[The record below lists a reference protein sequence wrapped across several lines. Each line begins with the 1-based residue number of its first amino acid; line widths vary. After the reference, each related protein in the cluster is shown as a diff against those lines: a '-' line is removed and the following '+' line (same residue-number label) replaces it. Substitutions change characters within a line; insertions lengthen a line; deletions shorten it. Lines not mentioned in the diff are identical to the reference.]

1 MGRYNK
7 DRDRSLESWNC
18 LSQGHRTIRYVSLSD
33 SWFCD
38 AIMIQYITII
48 RNSQVR
54 SPIQI
59 ADIINKVCWCLF
71 DFFFNF
77 GKFLSN
83 DFPVT
88 FFPLKFME
96 SEQETFCHAVYLIVR
111 VIDLK
116 TFWLLITAHFLT
128 INCHNV
134 IVMINLTTRA
144 KRFSLNK
151 NCV

>member
-1 MGRYNK
+1 MVWNNK
-7 DRDRSLESWNC
+7 DRGRSLESRNC
-18 LSQGHRTIRYVSLSD
+18 WSQGHRSIHYVSLSD
-33 SWFCD
+33 SWSCD
-38 AIMIQYITII
+38 AIMIQYTTII

-59 ADIINKVCWCLF
+59 ADIINKDCCLF

-116 TFWLLITAHFLT
+116 TFWLLITADFLT

-134 IVMINLTTRA
+134 IVMINLTTRP
-144 KRFSLNK
+144 KPFSLNK
-151 NCV
+151 NDV